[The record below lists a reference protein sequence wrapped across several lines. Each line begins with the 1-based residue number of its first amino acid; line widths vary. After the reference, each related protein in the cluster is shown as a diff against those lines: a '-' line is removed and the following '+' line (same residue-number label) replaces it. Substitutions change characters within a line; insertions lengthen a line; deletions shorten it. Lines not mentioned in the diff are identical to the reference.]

1 MAVIEMGA
9 NHLHEIA
16 SYCEYAKPGFGLITN
31 IGKAHLEGFGGAE
44 NVKKGKGELFD
55 YLRLHGGTAFVNTDD
70 PAVFDLGKKL
80 ENAIYYGSIGGNIN
94 GQILE
99 TDPFLK
105 IKIRGK
111 SSFTIQSQLVG
122 NYNLP
127 NLVAASCIGEYFNVT
142 DENIKKAIENYRPS
156 NSRSQLIT
164 KDSNTIILDAYNAN
178 PGSMKAAI
186 ENFANMKGDNKILM
200 LGSMMELGQDSQ
212 KEHEEIVS
220 LIDKYK
226 WHAVVLVGKQFND
239 IKQSYINFENSRQA
253 NEWFKNEKPQNSQIL
268 VKGSRSMQMEKV
280 LDF

>member
-16 SYCEYAKPGFGLITN
+16 SYCEYTKPGFGLITN

-80 ENAIYYGSIGGNIN
+80 KNAIHYGSLSDNIN

-105 IKIRGK
+105 IKIAGK

-127 NLVAASCIGEYFNVT
+127 NLVAASCIGEYFKVS
-142 DENIKKAIENYRPS
+142 DENIKKASENYQPS

-186 ENFANMKGDNKILM
+186 ANFANMKGDKKILL
-200 LGSMMELGQDSQ
+200 LGSMMELGVDSQ

-220 LIDKYK
+220 LINKYK
-226 WHAVVLVGKQFND
+226 CYAVVLVGKLFND
-239 IKQSYINFENSRQA
+239 VKQSYINFENSIQA
-253 NEWFKNEKPQNSQIL
+253 NEWFKNEKPQNSKIL
-268 VKGSRSMQMEKV
+268 VKGSRSMQMERV
-280 LDF
+280 LDP